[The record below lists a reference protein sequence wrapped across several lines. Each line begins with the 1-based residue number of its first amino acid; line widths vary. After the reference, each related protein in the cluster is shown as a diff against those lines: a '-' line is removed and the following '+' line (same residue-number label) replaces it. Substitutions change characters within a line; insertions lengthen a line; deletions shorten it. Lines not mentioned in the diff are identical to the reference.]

1 MTKENDSQDFS
12 HIDYTECPI
21 CGNEAISEIVH
32 TTHEEN
38 IQCHSCGYAR
48 RISIVDGKLDMQEY
62 VNFGC
67 YKVQMKGAPTIECG
81 SFSTPQAEQAFVE
94 LINNLGEKVVHA
106 EYSMYIKEED
116 NALGVIKTTTIVDG
130 EIHRIQIDD

>member
-62 VNFGC
+62 INFGC

-106 EYSMYIKEED
+106 EYSMYIKED
-116 NALGVIKTTTIVDG
+116 SALGVIKTTTIVDG
-130 EIHRIQIDD
+130 EIHRIQIDN